1 MAKEKFSYDTA
12 IREIETTLSR
22 IEKGT
27 LGVDELAE
35 QVARVNDLISRC
47 RERLYQ
53 TESRIEKILEEPGDQ
68 EAEGQ
73 EGDRS

>member
-1 MAKEKFSYDTA
+1 MAKEKFSYDKA
-12 IREIETTLSR
+12 ITEIETTLSR

-35 QVARVNDLISRC
+35 QVARVNSLITRC

-53 TESRIEKILEEPGDQ
+53 TESKIEQILEEPDDQ
-68 EAEGQ
+68 GADG
-73 EGDRS
+73 SV